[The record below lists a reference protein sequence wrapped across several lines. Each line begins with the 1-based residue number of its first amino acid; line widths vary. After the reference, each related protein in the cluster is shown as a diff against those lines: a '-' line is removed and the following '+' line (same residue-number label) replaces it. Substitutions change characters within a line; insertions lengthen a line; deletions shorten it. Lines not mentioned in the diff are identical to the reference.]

1 MLFAAKLPVF
11 VEVALDLPRGAL
23 GFQIAPRRGEGQ
35 ESLVIAEQDSLAAFE
50 FALRRYAAGKP
61 FQAARYGFLAALDNL
76 GHAILHR
83 PEERRVGKECVIR
96 LALGG
101 RVTLKQKRKQIIT
114 YTQHKQDTNP

>member
-76 GHAILHR
+76 GHAILTGISDICLKR
-83 PEERRVGKECVIR
+83 PNTELGRASCRERGGQYVWITVVG
-96 LALGG
+96 
-101 RVTLKQKRKQIIT
+101 
-114 YTQHKQDTNP
+114 

>member
-1 MLFAAKLPVF
+1 MRAPCQPGVAVNRPDGCGGILFAAKLPVF

-61 FQAARYGFLAALDNL
+61 FQAARS
-76 GHAILHR
+76 
-83 PEERRVGKECVIR
+83 EERRVGKECVCTWR
-96 LALGG
+96 SWVAPYHY
-101 RVTLKQKRKQIIT
+101 KNKK
-114 YTQHKQDTNP
+114 KKK